1 VQRQTRRGFFGE
13 AFTIAAGGAAAGYF
27 SSVAAAQSKS
37 PNEKLNIACVG
48 VDGRG
53 GDNVRGVQGE
63 NIVAI
68 CDIDD
73 RILSRAAERFPKAT
87 KHNDFRRMLDAQ
99 KEIDAVVV
107 STADHTHA
115 PATAAAIRLG
125 KHAYCEKPLT
135 HTVYEAR
142 TISKLA
148 ADMKVA
154 TQMGTQIHAEDNY
167 RRVVELI
174 RADAIGPVRE
184 AHAWVNSRWHG
195 GKRPTEKPEVPAH
208 LHWDLW
214 LGPAPE
220 RPYHPTYLPQNWRRW
235 WDFGNGTMGDMAC
248 HLMDLV
254 FWALELKHPTT
265 IAAEGP
271 PVDPETAPAGVRVEF
286 AFDTGTA
293 SGTPRP
299 PVKVVWYDGDKLPAE
314 IHGQKVPGFGVCFVG
329 DKGLLWS
336 DYGRHRLMPEEKFA
350 DFQRPSPTI
359 AKSVGH
365 HQEWINACKQGGET
379 TCHFGYSGPLTET
392 VLLGVLAY
400 RSGERL
406 TWDPVKFTTGSDK
419 ADSLLQRKY
428 RQGWSL

>member
-1 VQRQTRRGFFGE
+1 MSKLTRRNFLRDS
-13 AFTIAAGGAAAGYF
+13 AATAAGGITIGYF
-27 SSVAAAQSKS
+27 SGASAAQSKS

-48 VDGRG
+48 VSGRG
-53 GDNVRGVQGE
+53 DDNVQGVQRE

-73 RILSRAAERFPKAT
+73 RILARASERFRKAT
-87 KHNDFRRMLDAQ
+87 KHNDFRRMLDQQ
-99 KEIDAVVV
+99 KGIDAVVV

-142 TISKLA
+142 TITKLA
-148 ADMKVA
+148 AEMKVA
-154 TQMGTQIHAEDNY
+154 TQMGTQIHATDNY

-174 RADAIGPVRE
+174 QAGAIGPVRE
-184 AHAWVNSRWHG
+184 AHAWVDSRWHG
-195 GKRPTEKPEVPAH
+195 GERPTAKSEVPAH

-248 HLMDLV
+248 HLVDLI
-254 FWALELKHPTT
+254 FWALALKHPTT

-271 PVDPETAPAGVRVEF
+271 PVHPETAPAGVRVEF
-286 AFDTGTA
+286 AFEARGEQ
-293 SGTPRP
+293 P
-299 PVKVVWYDGDKLPAE
+299 PVKLVWYDGDKLPGE

-329 DKGLLWS
+329 ERGLLWS
-336 DYGRHRLMPEEKFA
+336 DYGRHQLLPKEQFA
-350 DFQRPSPTI
+350 SYERPAPSIP
-359 AKSVGH
+359 KSVGH
-365 HQEWINACKQGGET
+365 HQEWINACKGGPKT

-406 TWDPVKFTTGSDK
+406 NWDPVKFTTGSDK
-419 ADSLLQRKY
+419 ADVLLQREY
-428 RQGWSL
+428 RKGWTL

>member
-1 VQRQTRRGFFGE
+1 MAPKLTRRSFLQNT
-13 AFTIAAGGAAAGYF
+13 AAAAAGGMAIGYF
-27 SSVAAAQSKS
+27 SSLPAAQSKS

-63 NIVAI
+63 NIVAL

-73 RILSRAAERFPKAT
+73 RILARAAARFPKAK
-87 KHNDFRRMLDAQ
+87 KHNDFRRMLEQQ
-99 KEIDAVVV
+99 KHIEAVVV

-115 PATAAAIRLG
+115 PATAMAIRLG

-135 HTVYEAR
+135 HSVYEAR
-142 TISKLA
+142 TITKLA
-148 ADMKVA
+148 AEMKVA

-174 RADAIGPVRE
+174 RAGAIGPVRE

-195 GKRPTEKPEVPAH
+195 GERPTETPPVPPN

-248 HLMDLV
+248 HLVDLI

-265 IAAEGP
+265 IAAEGS
-271 PVDPETAPAGVRVEF
+271 PVHPETAPAGVRVEY
-286 AFDTGTA
+286 AFEARGEQ
-293 SGTPRP
+293 P
-299 PVKVVWYDGDKLPAE
+299 PVKVVWYDGDKLPRE
-314 IHGQKVPGFGVCFVG
+314 IHGEEVPGFGVCFVG

-336 DYGRHRLMPEEKFA
+336 DYGRHRLMPAEKFA
-350 DFQRPSPTI
+350 SYERPAPSIP
-359 AKSVGH
+359 KSVGH
-365 HQEWINACKQGGET
+365 HQEWINACKGGPQT

-406 TWDPVKFTTGSDK
+406 SWDAVKFTTGSEK
-419 ADSLLQRKY
+419 ADALLQREY
-428 RQGWSL
+428 RKGWTL

>member
-1 VQRQTRRGFFGE
+1 VSKLTRRGFIGDSL
-13 AFTIAAGGAAAGYF
+13 TIAAGGVAAGYF
-27 SSVAAAQSKS
+27 SSLSLAQSKS

-48 VDGRG
+48 VSGRG
-53 GDNVRGVQGE
+53 ADNVRGVQGE

-73 RILSRAAERFPKAT
+73 RLIAQAAGRFPKAA
-87 KHNDFRRMLDAQ
+87 KFNDFRRMLDQQ
-99 KEIDAVVV
+99 KDIEAIVV

-135 HTVYEAR
+135 HTVPEAR
-142 TISKLA
+142 TITRLA
-148 ADMKVA
+148 AEMKVA

-167 RRVVELI
+167 RRVVELV
-174 RADAIGPVRE
+174 RAGAIGPVRE

-195 GKRPTEKPEVPAH
+195 GERPKETPEVPPH

-214 LGPAPE
+214 LGPAPA
-220 RPYHPTYLPQNWRRW
+220 RPYHPTYLPANWRRW

-248 HLMDLV
+248 HLLDLV
-254 FWALELKHPTT
+254 FWALALKHPTT

-271 PVDPETAPAGVRVEF
+271 PVHLETAPDGTRVEF
-286 AFDTGTA
+286 AFDARGEQ
-293 SGTPRP
+293 P
-299 PVKVVWYDGDKLPAE
+299 PVKVVWYDGDKLPQE
-314 IHGQKVPGFGVCFVG
+314 IHGQKVPPFGVCFVG

-336 DYGRHRLMPEEKFA
+336 DYGRHQLFPEEKFA
-350 DFQRPSPTI
+350 DYQRPAESIP
-359 AKSVGH
+359 KSVGH
-365 HQEWINACKQGGET
+365 HQEWINACKHGGET

-400 RSGERL
+400 RAGERL
-406 TWDPVKFTTGSDK
+406 TWDSEKFTTGSSK
-419 ADSLLQRKY
+419 ADALLKREY
-428 RQGWSL
+428 RQGWTL

>member
-1 VQRQTRRGFFGE
+1 MSL
-13 AFTIAAGGAAAGYF
+13 AAGGVAAGYF
-27 SSVAAAQSKS
+27 SSVASAQSKS

-48 VDGRG
+48 VSGRG
-53 GDNVRGVQGE
+53 GENVRGVQGE

-73 RILSRAAERFPKAT
+73 RILARAAERFPKAA
-87 KHNDFRRMLDAQ
+87 KHHDFRRMLDAQ
-99 KEIDAVVV
+99 KNIDAVVV

-142 TISKLA
+142 TITKLA

-174 RADAIGPVRE
+174 RAGAIGPVRE
-184 AHAWVNSRWHG
+184 AHAWVSSRWHG
-195 GKRPTEKPEVPAH
+195 GNRPTEKPAVPPH

-220 RPYHPTYLPQNWRRW
+220 RPYHSTYLPENWRRW
-235 WDFGNGTMGDMAC
+235 WDFGNGMMGDMAC
-248 HLMDLV
+248 HLLDLV
-254 FWALELKHPTT
+254 FWALELKHPTAL
-265 IAAEGP
+265 AAEGP
-271 PVDPETAPAGVRVEF
+271 PVHPETAPAGVRVEF
-286 AFDTGTA
+286 AFEAHG
-293 SGTPRP
+293 SRP
-299 PVKVVWYDGDKLPAE
+299 PVKLVWYDGDKLPRE
-314 IHGQKVPGFGVCFVG
+314 IRGQKMERFGVCFVG
-329 DKGLLWS
+329 DKGMLWS
-336 DYGRHRLMPEEKFA
+336 DYGRHKLFPEKQFA
-350 DFQRPSPTI
+350 DYQRPSPTI
-359 AKSVGH
+359 PKSVGH
-365 HQEWINACKQGGET
+365 HQEWINACKGGPQT
-379 TCHFGYSGPLTET
+379 TCHFGYSGALTET

-406 TWDPVKFTTGSDK
+406 SWDPVKFTTGSEK
-419 ADSLLQRKY
+419 ADALLRREY
-428 RQGWSL
+428 RQGWTL